1 MRKWLYLLLALVLFV
16 AISKMN
22 RKRKVRS
29 PFFKMLNETVSIL
42 AWVLLAVYSLYFLRW
57 LFTQIFQ

>member
-29 PFFKMLNETVSIL
+29 PFFKRLNETVSIL

-57 LFTQIFQ
+57 LFTQIFP